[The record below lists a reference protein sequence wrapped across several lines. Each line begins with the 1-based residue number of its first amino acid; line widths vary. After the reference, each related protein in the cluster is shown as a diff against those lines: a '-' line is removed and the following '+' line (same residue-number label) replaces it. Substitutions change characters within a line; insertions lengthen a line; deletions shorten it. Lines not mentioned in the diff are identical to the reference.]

1 MTRAHRS
8 FRFRLSAVLA
18 AGAFVIAGA
27 GPAMAEDP
35 VPPDGGGSSGS
46 TGAAPMQPVFQEGTR
61 ILTDGQE
68 ARVLLPGKRSTV
80 ELTFHN
86 QGSSDVRAAV
96 AVAEHSSGATVAA
109 SRSEVG
115 TIPAGGTA
123 VARFDVTVDSETCT
137 EFYGIGGQL
146 TSNDLPEPAYFKAG
160 FPVACP
166 GARLSLADVIIG
178 GGDGDHL
185 AEPGETV
192 TLTVVLRNDGA
203 DPAQGVTGRLSVR
216 GDGVEALTATATW
229 PDIPSGETAS
239 SVAPYVLR
247 IAADA
252 PRQDSE
258 CGTRGEPIAIDPAP
272 APEDAPGS
280 TEPGAA
286 GGSGTAV
293 SSDGNASS
301 EPAIASDMPLVVE
314 PAPPVGAEPAPM
326 PMPAEPP
333 HEPEEPGEPGVAF
346 DAVFEIATAN
356 DERFTLEFSNSMYCA
371 YAEDGNQNVDMGAG
385 GTDAARLEASAPTG
399 ARSQGGPAV
408 PAAAALLS
416 VVAAMVLRQ
425 ALTRGIRIPRPTRP

>member
-1 MTRAHRS
+1 MTRAHGS

-46 TGAAPMQPVFQEGTR
+46 SGAAPAQPVFQEGAR

-68 ARVLLPGKRSTV
+68 ARVLLPGKRSTL

-86 QGSSDVRAAV
+86 QGSSDVRGAV

-146 TSNDLPEPAYFKAG
+146 TSDDLPEPAYFKAG

-166 GARLSLADVIIG
+166 GARLSLGEVTIG
-178 GGDGDHL
+178 GGDGDGIP
-185 AEPGETV
+185 EPGETV
-192 TLTVVLRNDGA
+192 TLSVMLYNAGA
-203 DPAQGVTGRLSVR
+203 DPAKGVTARLRIQSK
-216 GDGVEALTATATW
+216 GVEVLTDTASW
-229 PDIPSGETAS
+229 PDIASGETAWS
-239 SVAPYVLR
+239 LTPFVLR
-247 IAADA
+247 FAADA
-252 PRQDSE
+252 PRQEACSFD
-258 CGTRGEPIAIDPAP
+258 GREPGVVEPVPAP
-272 APEDAPGS
+272 AEDKPGS
-280 TEPGAA
+280 SEPGAA
-286 GGSGTAV
+286 GGGNPETPV
-293 SSDGNASS
+293 SSDGNTGSGT
-301 EPAIASDMPLVVE
+301 ASDTPLIE

-333 HEPEEPGEPGVAF
+333 REPEQPGEPGVAF
-346 DAVFEIATAN
+346 EAMFQIETAN
-356 DERFTLEFSNSMYCA
+356 DERFTLEFSNGMYCA
-371 YAEDGNQNVDMGAG
+371 YADGGDQKVDMGAG

-416 VVAAMVLRQ
+416 VVAAMLVRQ